1 MVQEYICLYWRFLN
15 NTDLNTSISGDDDHN
30 DGYDDDDNGENVDNK
45 MMIIVMIMMT
55 MIRMKMIIS
64 RVQKIFHFIV

>member
-30 DGYDDDDNGENVDNK
+30 DGYDDDDCGENVDNK
-45 MMIIVMIMMT
+45 NYDNDQDENEMMVI
-55 MIRMKMIIS
+55 MIIS
-64 RVQKIFHFIV
+64 RV